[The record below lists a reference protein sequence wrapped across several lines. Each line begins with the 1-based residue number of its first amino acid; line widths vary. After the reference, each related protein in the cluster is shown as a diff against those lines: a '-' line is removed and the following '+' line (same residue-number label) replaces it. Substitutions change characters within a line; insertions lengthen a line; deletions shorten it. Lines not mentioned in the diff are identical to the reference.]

1 MDVRIRHLE
10 EGLSSE
16 LKPDPSMPITPSNG
30 LQTVFLQSIKSSSV
44 CLVNHKHNHLRTS
57 MVICT
62 AHVSMHTV
70 QCLGGPTGARRP
82 LPPVVLVTHDPMY
95 EEIPDSPPHDQ
106 VNCLRE
112 ECTGQQKVM
121 VEGHSGGMGKVPT
134 HDGNSPLYHTLEP
147 DPHAADDNFSEVVSD
162 YMQPVSS
169 KELAVVDQKLTEI
182 T

>member
-1 MDVRIRHLE
+1 
-10 EGLSSE
+10 
-16 LKPDPSMPITPSNG
+16 MPITPNNG

-44 CLVNHKHNHLRTS
+44 CLVNRKHNHLRTN
-57 MVICT
+57 MVICA
-62 AHVSMHTV
+62 AHVCMHTV

-95 EEIPDSPPHDQ
+95 EEIPDSPPHNQ

-121 VEGHSGGMGKVPT
+121 VEGHSRGVGKVPA

-147 DPHAADDNFSEVVSD
+147 DPHAANEELSEAASD

-169 KELAVVDQKLTEI
+169 KELDGVDQKLTEI

>member
-1 MDVRIRHLE
+1 MAECIRHLLE
-10 EGLSSE
+10 EGLATG
-16 LKPDPSMPITPSNG
+16 LKLDLSVPICPSNG
-30 LQTVFLQSIKSSSV
+30 LQNSVFAVHQILIV
-44 CLVNHKHNHLRTS
+44 CLVNRKHNHLCTN

-95 EEIPDSPPHDQ
+95 EEIPDSPPHNQ

-121 VEGHSGGMGKVPT
+121 VEGHSGEVGKSPHMMEIPRCTTPWSLT
-134 HDGNSPLYHTLEP
+134 H
-147 DPHAADDNFSEVVSD
+147 
-162 YMQPVSS
+162 MQPMRNSL
-169 KELAVVDQKLTEI
+169 KRHLT
-182 T
+182 TCNQCLQRNWMQWTRN

>member
-1 MDVRIRHLE
+1 MAVCMRHLE
-10 EGLSSE
+10 EGLATG
-16 LKPDPSMPITPSNG
+16 LKARTFPCQLVLAVNFK
-30 LQTVFLQSIKSSSV
+30 TVFLLSIKSSSV
-44 CLVNHKHNHLRTS
+44 CLANRKRNHLRTN

-62 AHVSMHTV
+62 AHVCMHTV
-70 QCLGGPTGARRP
+70 QCLGGATGARRP

-95 EEIPDSPPHDQ
+95 KEIPDCPPHDQ

-121 VEGHSGGMGKVPT
+121 VEGHSGGVGKVPT

-147 DPHAADDNFSEVVSD
+147 DPHAADEDLSEATSD
-162 YMQPVSS
+162 YMQPVPS
-169 KELAVVDQKLTEI
+169 KELAAVDQKLTI